1 MKPAVI
7 FTMLLGVA
15 AAAPTLEGRPR
26 DMHLVER
33 EPGKASKAIIDIAR
47 EEERYKHIFNKKKS
61 DKAYGYI

>member
-1 MKPAVI
+1 MKLAVT

-33 EPGKASKAIIDIAR
+33 EPGKASKAILDIAR
-47 EEERYKHIFNKKKS
+47 KEERLKHIFKKKKS
-61 DKAYGYI
+61 DKVYGYI